1 MDNWLSTSYA
11 ILYYLQSLFINKSRF
26 NFGMSSFLNGTGF
39 MVKKETIDRYGY
51 DPKTITE
58 DIEYTAICAINGI
71 KIAFNENAITYDE
84 QVTDFKSSLK
94 QRKRWSFGAIQ
105 CLKNYTGSLIK
116 EGIKNKRFE
125 CFDVIIFY
133 FGIIFHVLFTIVS
146 LIGIFYN
153 VFYLNNFNS
162 MDVVIYFI
170 MFLINYFI
178 GVVFRM
184 IVIKKCN
191 KSIKENIWGI
201 LLFDLFVLSW
211 FPINFICLFIKNCN
225 WDHIKHDRNVD
236 TLNI

>member
-1 MDNWLSTSYA
+1 
-11 ILYYLQSLFINKSRF
+11 
-26 NFGMSSFLNGTGF
+26 
-39 MVKKETIDRYGY
+39 
-51 DPKTITE
+51 
-58 DIEYTAICAINGI
+58 
-71 KIAFNENAITYDE
+71 
-84 QVTDFKSSLK
+84 
-94 QRKRWSFGAIQ
+94 
-105 CLKNYTGSLIK
+105 
-116 EGIKNKRFE
+116 
-125 CFDVIIFY
+125 
-133 FGIIFHVLFTIVS
+133 
-146 LIGIFYN
+146 
-153 VFYLNNFNS
+153 